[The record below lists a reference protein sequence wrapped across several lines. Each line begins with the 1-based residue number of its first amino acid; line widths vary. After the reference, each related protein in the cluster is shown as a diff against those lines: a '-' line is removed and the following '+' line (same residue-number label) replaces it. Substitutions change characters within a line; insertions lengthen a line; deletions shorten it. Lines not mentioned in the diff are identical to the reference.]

1 MSAQSYGLFFETLTQ
16 ETPLEA
22 YKKQFSDSVYFEDPF
37 HKIHGIEALYEVFQN
52 MYRTLHEPHFVIL
65 DSLEDDTQAYL
76 RWEFH
81 FAFSPKDTIHC
92 FEGVSRLLFDAEGRV
107 SSHVDYWDAASH
119 IYEKL
124 PVIGIL
130 TRFVKNKI
138 KAA

>member
-1 MSAQSYGLFFETLTQ
+1 MRAKAYGVFFETLTQ
-16 ETPLEA
+16 ETALEE

-37 HKIHGIEALYEVFQN
+37 HKINGIEALYELFQN
-52 MYRTLHEPHFVIL
+52 MYRTLHQPQFVIL
-65 DSLEDDTQAYL
+65 DLLEDEKQAYL

-81 FAFSPKDTIHC
+81 FAFSPKETMHS
-92 FEGVSRLLFDAEGRV
+92 FEGVSRVLFDDEGKV

-124 PVIGIL
+124 PIMGAFI
-130 TRFVKNKI
+130 RFVKNRI